1 MSVSFSDTR
10 TGSDQGTEALHESRC
25 LAENK
30 KKQKK
35 IEIIYGFRVLKI
47 KGDDRKNVFQG
58 TNK

>member
-1 MSVSFSDTR
+1 MWVITRLVHDVINHVPMSVSFSDTR

-35 IEIIYGFRVLKI
+35 IEIIYGF
-47 KGDDRKNVFQG
+47 
-58 TNK
+58 T